1 MLHRFRFSG
10 SNAPRGSR
18 GNGAT
23 DRSSDPDLYEHISLA
38 ISVRGWCVTPGRLS
52 PVHVAQ
58 LGHEV
63 EGLRPEGLPPCGRR
77 PRGRPQAPAAGARPA
92 ARPFGRHRPAERPY
106 LATLDG
112 LRQALNEMLLLGLC
126 GFEGHLAAYASG
138 FHRRRLDQF
147 GGVELRRLDGLPRQ
161 ATHPGIESTP
171 PNDTDGLRQPSGSG
185 ARGNL
190 LAPHGAGPLPGE
202 RCAKTPGLT
211 IRECVPALLPV
222 EPIPLGE
229 VAAQIGPLPL
239 GPRPGAEGIQ
249 PAIVMPA

>member
-1 MLHRFRFSG
+1 VE
-10 SNAPRGSR
+10 ATPA
-18 GNGAT
+18 GAARETAQPT
-23 DRSSDPDLYEHISLA
+23 DRVIPIFTSTFRSPSRCGAGVSRRVACLQSTSPSSDMRWKGFPHAGAGRGADLKI
-38 ISVRGWCVTPGRLS
+38 
-52 PVHVAQ
+52 
-58 LGHEV
+58 
-63 EGLRPEGLPPCGRR
+63 
-77 PRGRPQAPAAGARPA
+77 RPQVRVERARRLGPSDGTGPPS
-92 ARPFGRHRPAERPY
+92 ARTSRPWTACARRSTRCSC
-106 LATLDG
+106 LGCSA
-112 LRQALNEMLLLGLC
+112 LRGT
-126 GFEGHLAAYASG
+126 GPPTASS

-147 GGVELRRLDGLPRQ
+147 GGVEPRRLDGLPRQ
-161 ATHPGIESTP
+161 ATHRGIDSTP

-239 GPRPGAEGIQ
+239 GPRPGAKGIH
-249 PAIVMPA
+249 PAIVMLA

>member
-10 SNAPRGSR
+10 SNARRGSQ
-18 GNGAT
+18 GCGAT
-23 DRSSDPDLYEHISLA
+23 DRSSDPDRYEPISLA

-63 EGLRPEGLPPCGRR
+63 EGLPPCGRR
-77 PRGRPQAPAAGARPA
+77 PRRRPQDPAAGARPA
-92 ARPFGRHRPAERPY
+92 ARPFGRHRPADARTSRPWTACARRSTRCSC
-106 LATLDG
+106 LGCSA
-112 LRQALNEMLLLGLC
+112 LRGT
-126 GFEGHLAAYASG
+126 GPPTASG

-161 ATHPGIESTP
+161 ATHPGIDSTP
-171 PNDTDGLRQPSGSG
+171 PKETDGLRQPSGSG
-185 ARGNL
+185 APGNL

-202 RCAKTPGLT
+202 RCSKTPGLT

-239 GPRPGAEGIQ
+239 GPRPGAKGIH
-249 PAIVMPA
+249 PAIVMLA